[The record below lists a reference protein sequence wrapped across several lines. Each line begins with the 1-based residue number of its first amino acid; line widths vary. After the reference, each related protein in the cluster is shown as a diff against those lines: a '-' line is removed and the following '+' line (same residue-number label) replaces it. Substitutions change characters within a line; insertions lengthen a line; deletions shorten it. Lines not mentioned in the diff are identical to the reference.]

1 MFIRCPNGHVL
12 QVDDAHAGHKALCPL
27 CSTLM
32 QIPAETEIGAA
43 SGGEPLPR
51 MNDASIRSLP
61 KETDS
66 FPEEELADFSP
77 EGQRLAERLAAHA
90 EALSR
95 VRLGLSFHLAKVYAT
110 IIGTVLVFLA
120 IVVSLGAKAQ
130 AGGGPPFGRR
140 ARPFDLER
148 LVEDSQLMLALLL
161 AVAVVPP
168 VLGIIGSW
176 LCTRVPKESGASGP
190 IATSLLVD
198 KLHIL
203 LALSS
208 PFLSPEIRSWETAVG
223 GMLHLIAFVAFMNFL
238 RNLAIFCGRM
248 ELAQQA
254 RTLLV
259 WPYLLAGG
267 GVVLLVISAVIAA
280 INPMA
285 VVLLA
290 VVVLGIGFGIFLWL
304 VRYLLLLHQLRAVLQ
319 PGQEVKA

>member
-1 MFIRCPNGHVL
+1 MQLP
-12 QVDDAHAGHKALCPL
+12 AGTESEINTDESPRPWATYSPLAL
-27 CSTLM
+27 S
-32 QIPAETEIGAA
+32 A
-43 SGGEPLPR
+43 GEGV
-51 MNDASIRSLP
+51 SLP
-61 KETDS
+61 ADEL
-66 FPEEELADFSP
+66 PELQSDRRQLAD
-77 EGQRLAERLAAHA
+77 RLAAHA

-110 IIGTVLVFLA
+110 IIGSLLVFLA
-120 IVVSLGAKAQ
+120 IVVSLGAKVQ
-130 AGGGPPFGRR
+130 AGGGPPPGRR
-140 ARPFDLER
+140 IRPFDLER
-148 LVEDSQLMLALLL
+148 LVADSELMLALLL
-161 AVAVVPP
+161 AAAVVPP

-203 LALSS
+203 LAISS
-208 PFLSPEIRSWETAVG
+208 PFLSPEVRSWETAVG

-238 RNLAIFCGRM
+238 RNLAIFCGRT

-280 INPMA
+280 VNPVA

-290 VVVLGIGFGIFLWL
+290 VVVLGIGFGVFLWL

>member
-1 MFIRCPNGHVL
+1 MLIRCPNGHVL
-12 QVDDAHAGHKALCPL
+12 EVDDAHAGHKALCPL
-27 CSTLM
+27 CSTVM
-32 QIPAETEIGAA
+32 QLPAGYEVGV
-43 SGGEPLPR
+43 SDSDSPR
-51 MNDASIRSLP
+51 PRATYAPVTLSADEA
-61 KETDS
+61 DS
-66 FPEEELADFSP
+66 FPGDEHPELKLDRRHLAD
-77 EGQRLAERLAAHA
+77 RLAAHA

-110 IIGTVLVFLA
+110 IIGTFLVFLA

-130 AGGGPPFGRR
+130 AGGGPPLGRR
-140 ARPFDLER
+140 MRPFDFER
-148 LVEDSQLMLALLL
+148 LVADSELTLALLL
-161 AVAVVPP
+161 TAAVVPP

-208 PFLSPEIRSWETAVG
+208 PFLSPEVRSWETAVG

-248 ELAQQA
+248 ELAHQA

-267 GVVLLVISAVIAA
+267 GTVLLVISAVIAA
-280 INPMA
+280 VNPAA

-290 VVVLGIGFGIFLWL
+290 VVVLGIGFGVFLWL
-304 VRYLLLLHQLRAVLQ
+304 IRYLLLLHQLRAVLA
-319 PGQEVKA
+319 PGQGVGA